1 MTSRKI
7 PINIIFVICVF
18 VVSAFYTINAFSL
31 SFGSFKSPGP
41 GFIPRITGI
50 LAMLFSIAILII
62 DARKM
67 AAGEGEDNSEDS
79 FAFPLRPILFVV
91 SFILYVLIFE
101 TLGYVVSTVI
111 FAFILS
117 MIMRNK
123 WWVSAII
130 SISTGVAFFAIF
142 SLLAVPLPLGILG

>member
-1 MTSRKI
+1 
-7 PINIIFVICVF
+7 
-18 VVSAFYTINAFSL
+18 
-31 SFGSFKSPGP
+31 
-41 GFIPRITGI
+41 
-50 LAMLFSIAILII
+50 MLFSIAILII